1 MFELSS
7 SLDGNN
13 QTSCIEND
21 KAMNSHVYLLGIG
34 LKKYVCIAENKIPKP
49 KSNFKKNM

>member
-21 KAMNSHVYLLGIG
+21 KAMNFIFMAVSLDEFTRISIG
-34 LKKYVCIAENKIPKP
+34 NWFEKICLHCGK
-49 KSNFKKNM
+49 